1 MTDQPKPITIELGG
15 QALVDL
21 EAIRPLLQAK
31 WDRVPEPA
39 ATATPAHVLS
49 YGAGNA
55 ALGYRGDGCEPAR
68 ERDASGPRVG

>member
-15 QALVDL
+15 QALADL

-39 ATATPAHVLS
+39 AKVTNAHILAHALEMLRADIEASEAARLANVTPEGTA
-49 YGAGNA
+49 
-55 ALGYRGDGCEPAR
+55 
-68 ERDASGPRVG
+68 